1 MVKNLKMT
9 VKVLKDY
16 YIKRKPKLMKDFSK
30 EIEVARD
37 MLKRKF
43 SEAKINEM
51 FNQMKTEYE
60 KIIPEIPYIGGTKNP
75 FTSLLVGGMSSLAM
89 FRVLEKEGFTLRN
102 IGEFY
107 YEFRDIH
114 NTIRKRSLEKIS
126 KDPAQYPFESTYVDF
141 AKKTCEISKLR
152 NYPYDWVADYVE
164 GDGKIFE
171 WGFNFHEC
179 GLHKV
184 FKRLDAEKFVPF
196 FCLTDFSEA
205 NILGFGVSRTQ
216 SLGFGAPMCDHRYV
230 KNYKTPRGWPP
241 DDLPEFDKSVIP

>member
-16 YIKRKPKLMKDFSK
+16 YVKRKPKLMKDFSK
-30 EIEVARD
+30 EIEVTRD

-43 SEAKINEM
+43 SEAKINEL
-51 FNQMKTEYE
+51 FDQMKTEYE

-75 FTSLLVGGMSSLAM
+75 FSSLLVGGISSLAM
-89 FRVLEKEGFTLRN
+89 FRVLEKEGFTLRG

-114 NTIRKRSLEKIS
+114 NTIRKDNLEKIG

-141 AKKTCEISKLR
+141 AKKLCEASKLR
-152 NYPYDWVADYVE
+152 NYPDDWVADYVE
-164 GDGKIFE
+164 GDRKTFE
-171 WGFNFHEC
+171 WGFDFYEC

-184 FKRLDAEKFVPF
+184 FKRLDAEKFVSF
-196 FCLTDFSEA
+196 FCLADFSEA
-205 NILGFGVSRTQ
+205 NILGFGFSRTQ

-241 DDLPEFDKSVIP
+241 DDLPEFDKSIIP